1 MFSFKKPPRGN
12 VEALKTDTLRESET
26 VQRHYDIKLAGEQ
39 VDSLIT

>member
-26 VQRHYDIKLAGEQ
+26 V
-39 VDSLIT
+39 